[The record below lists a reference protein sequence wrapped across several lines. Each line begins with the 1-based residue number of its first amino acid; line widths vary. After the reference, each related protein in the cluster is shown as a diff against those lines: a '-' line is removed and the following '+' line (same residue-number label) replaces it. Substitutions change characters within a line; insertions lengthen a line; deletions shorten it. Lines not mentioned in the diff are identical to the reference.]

1 MIKPAL
7 RLVGGADLKL
17 SLFERKG
24 GKSMKAMLGCCGLDC
39 EKCGAY
45 LATINNDDEM
55 RKQTAKLWSEWN
67 NTTIPPEASNCTGCR
82 SHGVQAYYCENLC
95 EIRSCALGKGFKT
108 CAECAELSGCRT
120 VRTIHDNSDEAA
132 DNLQLLSDTCGTA

>member
-7 RLVGGADLKL
+7 RLVGVADLKL

-67 NTTIPPEASNCTGCR
+67 NTTIPPPRRSTARAAAPTG
-82 SHGVQAYYCENLC
+82 
-95 EIRSCALGKGFKT
+95 
-108 CAECAELSGCRT
+108 
-120 VRTIHDNSDEAA
+120 
-132 DNLQLLSDTCGTA
+132 